1 MVLCAEARSAGAWLG
16 MVGHGTSRRALRRGN
31 AVPGAARYGKVRDR
45 KSNAQCGQK
54 VGKAELLSKSY
65 CNEEAGE
72 EYRPPLIEG
81 ENGQK

>member
-1 MVLCAEARSAGAWLG
+1 MAWYGWARL
-16 MVGHGTSRRALRRGN
+16 GTSRRALRRGN

-65 CNEEAGE
+65 CKTEAGE
-72 EYRPPLIEG
+72 EYRPSLIEG
-81 ENGQK
+81 ENR